1 MRKKIKKGNSFN
13 VFLGQHYN
21 YNASEEEE
29 IRSQIYTNKN
39 TNEFTSIITILK
51 NNKFKTKARV
61 KLTVIEGNIYIV
73 VSVLYFEEVTSN
85 QIKELVDNLNNQTKS
100 KNILVDSEK
109 ITEESFN
116 LIRTHEY
123 HRGSVVL
130 WE

>member
-61 KLTVIEGNIYIV
+61 KLTVIEGNIYII
-73 VSVLYFEEVTSN
+73 VSVLYFEEVTSK
-85 QIKELVDNLNNQTKS
+85 QIKELVDNLNNQIKS

-130 WE
+130 